1 MKIKQLLASTIMI
14 SASLGAGVANAG
26 TLEDVKARGH
36 LECGVSTGGTP
47 GFTFLNEDNT
57 WSGLDVDTCRM
68 VAAAVFGDATKVKFN
83 PLESKERFTAL
94 QSGEIDMLARTT
106 TWTLS
111 RDTKL
116 AFDFAAVSYYDGQG
130 FIVKSSLGVKDGKE
144 LDGASVCTTSG
155 TTSELN
161 ISDFFKANGISFKPV
176 VFEKSS
182 EVRSAFFSG
191 RCDVF
196 SSDASWIAAL
206 RLQADNPDDY
216 TVLPNIISKEPLG
229 PLVRHGDNAWKDV
242 VSWAYF
248 ASVEGEEMGL
258 TSDNIDKMA
267 ADSTNPA
274 LTRFLGKEEDLGA
287 NLGLPADY
295 AYQVVKQVGNYGE
308 VFDRNVG
315 KDSILKLPRGLN
327 NLWNNGGLQYA
338 PPAR

>member
-1 MKIKQLLASTIMI
+1 MKVKSLISPAVLLSL
-14 SASLGAGVANAG
+14 SLGVSAVNAG

-36 LECGVSTGGTP
+36 LECGVSTGSTP
-47 GFTFLNEDNT
+47 GFTFLNKDNS

-68 VAAAVFGDATKVKFN
+68 VAAAIFGDASKVKFN

-94 QSGEIDMLARTT
+94 QSGDVDMLSRVT

-116 AFDFAAVSYYDGQG
+116 AFDFAAINYYDGQG
-130 FIVKSSLGVKDGKE
+130 FIVRSELGVKEAKE
-144 LDGASVCTTSG
+144 LDGATVCTTSG

-161 ISDFFKANGISFKPV
+161 ISDFFKANGISFKPI

-182 EVRSAFFSG
+182 EVRAAFFSG

-206 RLQADNPDDY
+206 RLQADNPEDFV
-216 TVLPNIISKEPLG
+216 VLPDIISKEPLG
-229 PLVRHGDNAWKDV
+229 PLVRHGDNNWKDV
-242 VSWAYF
+242 VSWAYY
-248 ASVEGEEMGL
+248 ASLEGEELGL
-258 TSDNIDKMA
+258 TSENIDEISE
-267 ADSTNPA
+267 STKNPA
-274 LTRFLGKEEDLGA
+274 VERFLGKSGELGSL
-287 NLGLPADY
+287 LGIPNDY
-295 AYQVVKQVGNYGE
+295 AYNVVKQVGNYGQ

-315 KDSILKLPRGLN
+315 KDSVLNLSRGLN

>member
-1 MKIKQLLASTIMI
+1 MKNKLLLSSAMMLATFIGAGAA
-14 SASLGAGVANAG
+14 SAS

-36 LECGVSTGGTP
+36 LECGVSTGSTP

-68 VAAAVFGDATKVKFN
+68 VAAAVFGDASKVEFN

-130 FIVKSSLGVKDGKE
+130 FIVRSDLGIKDGTE
-144 LDGASVCTTSG
+144 LDGASICTTSG

-161 ISDFFKANGISFKPV
+161 ISDFFKANGISFKPI
-176 VFEKSS
+176 VFEKGS

-206 RLQADNPDDY
+206 RLQADNPEDY

-229 PLVRHGDNAWKDV
+229 PLVRHGDNQWKDIV
-242 VSWAYF
+242 TWAYY

-258 TSDNIDKMA
+258 TSENIDEMS
-267 ADSTNPA
+267 ADTSNPA
-274 LTRFLGKEEDLGA
+274 LARFLGQEGDLGA
-287 NLGLPADY
+287 LLGVPSDY
-295 AYQVVKQVGNYGE
+295 AYQVIKQVGNYGE

-315 KDSILKLPRGLN
+315 KDSILNLPRGLN
-327 NLWNNGGLQYA
+327 NLWKNGGLQYA